1 LPDCRRKGAS
11 KNEEKETQ
19 PEGTFMLWTIF
30 VILVVLWLLGFTIHV
45 GGGLIHI
52 LLVIA
57 LIVLIVQLIQG
68 RRPL

>member
-1 LPDCRRKGAS
+1 
-11 KNEEKETQ
+11 
-19 PEGTFMLWTIF
+19 MLWTIF
-30 VILVVLWLLGFTIHV
+30 VILIVLWLLGFTIHV
-45 GGGLIHI
+45 GGGIIHI